1 MEVEP
6 HNIRITLLTPGFIA
20 SDISKHALNDRGEST
35 GEMDNNQAGGM
46 STAQCAEAILKGV
59 AAGKTEFG
67 IGGKELL
74 GLKLRRFVP
83 ALFEKILRKQSAR

>member
-1 MEVEP
+1 
-6 HNIRITLLTPGFIA
+6 
-20 SDISKHALNDRGEST
+20 
-35 GEMDNNQAGGM
+35 MDNNQASGM
-46 STAQCAEAILKGV
+46 STDACAERILRGV

-83 ALFEKILRKQSAR
+83 SLFEKILRKQSAR

>member
-1 MEVEP
+1 
-6 HNIRITLLTPGFIA
+6 
-20 SDISKHALNDRGEST
+20 
-35 GEMDNNQAGGM
+35 MDNNQASGM
-46 STAQCAEAILKGV
+46 STQQCASEILKGV

>member
-1 MEVEP
+1 
-6 HNIRITLLTPGFIA
+6 
-20 SDISKHALNDRGEST
+20 
-35 GEMDNNQAGGM
+35 M

-59 AAGKTEFG
+59 AAGKNEFG